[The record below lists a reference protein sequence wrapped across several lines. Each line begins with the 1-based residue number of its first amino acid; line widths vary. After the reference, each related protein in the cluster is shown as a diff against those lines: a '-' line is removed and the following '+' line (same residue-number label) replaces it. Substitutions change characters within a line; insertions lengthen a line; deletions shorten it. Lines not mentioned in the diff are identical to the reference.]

1 LAGDWLSNLFIHN
14 LIKVGIKA
22 KKKRLGGLGGGGG
35 LPPISPFAILG
46 KAHYSAQTNSG
57 LTQPNLAFNISDV
70 NTGLVLTD
78 VGGNSIADYEVRD
91 YITGTLRGIAADS
104 YPAGITPNLNIT
116 LANTARNID
125 FFLYSRPA
133 IYNPTGLALGTVNYT
148 TTVVVDAHNLVGNNL
163 LTQIGSNQVSAGNAP
178 MFNSTFV
185 NQPLVFSFN
194 SGTGGGLPHPI
205 NSGELIIQITASVVT
220 KSGTV
225 ALTTGNP
232 ANAAETTK
240 QSFYLD
246 LIVQ

>member
-1 LAGDWLSNLFIHN
+1 
-14 LIKVGIKA
+14 
-22 KKKRLGGLGGGGG
+22 
-35 LPPISPFAILG
+35 
-46 KAHYSAQTNSG
+46 
-57 LTQPNLAFNISDV
+57 
-70 NTGLVLTD
+70 
-78 VGGNSIADYEVRD
+78 
-91 YITGTLRGIAADS
+91 
-104 YPAGITPNLNIT
+104 
-116 LANTARNID
+116 
-125 FFLYSRPA
+125 
-133 IYNPTGLALGTVNYT
+133 
-148 TTVVVDAHNLVGNNL
+148 
-163 LTQIGSNQVSAGNAP
+163 